1 MKYGYARVST
11 KSQEDNTSLQQQ
23 KSWLLEQGVLEEN
36 IYWEV
41 ASGKDNDRKQFQ
53 EVLSKLNHGDEL
65 IVNKL
70 DRFARSIEHGIKEIN
85 SLLTKGVIVNVGNF
99 KRIDPTD
106 NNDPIQNAMLSMMLT
121 FAQLEREMIVMR
133 TSEGKAIARQ
143 REDFRE
149 GRPNKYGKQQIE
161 HALSLLEQGNS
172 YKQVDK
178 LTGISKSTLIR
189 AKRKTDH
196 N

>member
-11 KSQEDNTSLQQQ
+11 KSQEDNTSLNQQ
-23 KSWLLEQGVLEEN
+23 KTWLLEQGVSPEN

-53 EVLSKLNHGDEL
+53 EVLSKLKHGDEL

-70 DRFARSIEHGIKEIN
+70 DRFARSIEHGIREIN

-133 TSEGKAIARQ
+133 TQEGKAIAKQ
-143 REDFRE
+143 RDDFRE
-149 GRPNKYGKQQIE
+149 GRPSVHKKKAIE
-161 HALSLLEQGNS
+161 HALELLATHT
-172 YKQVDK
+172 YKEVTEK
-178 LTGISKSTLIR
+178 TGISKSTLIR
-189 AKRKTDH
+189 AKKKADQI
-196 N
+196 

>member
-11 KSQEDNTSLQQQ
+11 KSQEDNTSLNQQ
-23 KSWLLEQGVLEEN
+23 KTWLMEQGVSEDN

-70 DRFARSIEHGIKEIN
+70 DRFARSIEHGIREIN

-133 TSEGKAIARQ
+133 TQEGKAIAKQ
-143 REDFRE
+143 RDDFRE
-149 GRPNKYGKQQIE
+149 GRPNKFSKKQIE
-161 HALSLLEQGNS
+161 HALELLDTYS
-172 YKQVDK
+172 YKEVEDMTK
-178 LTGISKSTLIR
+178 ISKSTLIR
-189 AKRKTDH
+189 AKKRMDS
-196 N
+196 

>member
-23 KSWLLEQGVLEEN
+23 KSWLMEQGVSEEN

-53 EVLSKLNHGDEL
+53 KVLSKLNHGDEF

-70 DRFARSIEHGIKEIN
+70 DRFARSIEHGIREIN
-85 SLLTKGVIVNVGNF
+85 SLLTKGVIVNIGNF

-106 NNDPIQNAMLSMMLT
+106 NNDPIQNAMLNMMLT

-133 TSEGKAIARQ
+133 TSEGKAIAKQ

-149 GRPNKYGKQQIE
+149 GRPKKFSRKQIQ
-161 HALSLLEQGNS
+161 HALELLENHS
-172 YKQVDK
+172 YKEVEEMTD
-178 LTGISKSTLIR
+178 ISKSTLIR
-189 AKRKTDH
+189 AKRNH
-196 N
+196 

>member
-11 KSQEDNTSLQQQ
+11 KSQEDNTSLNQQ
-23 KSWLLEQGVLEEN
+23 KSWLMEQGVSQEN

-41 ASGKDNDRKQFQ
+41 ASGKDNDRVQFQ

-85 SLLTKGVIVNVGNF
+85 SLLTKGVTVNIGNF

-106 NNDPIQNAMLSMMLT
+106 NNDPIQKAMLNMMLT

-133 TSEGKAIARQ
+133 TSEGKAIAKQ

-149 GRPNKYGKQQIE
+149 GRPNKFTKKQIE
-161 HALSLLEQGNS
+161 HALKLLETHS
-172 YKQVDK
+172 YKQVDE

-189 AKRKTDH
+189 AKNKGL
-196 N
+196 

>member
-11 KSQEDNTSLQQQ
+11 KSQEDNTSLNQQ
-23 KSWLLEQGVLEEN
+23 KSWLMEQGVSPDN

-53 EVLSKLNHGDEL
+53 EVLSKLKHGDEL

-70 DRFARSIEHGIKEIN
+70 DRFARSIEHGIREIN
-85 SLLTKGVIVNVGNF
+85 SLLAKGVIVNVGNF

-106 NNDPIQNAMLSMMLT
+106 NKDPIQNAMLSMMLT

-133 TSEGKAIARQ
+133 TQEGKAIAKQ

-149 GRPNKYGKQQIE
+149 GRPSVHKKKAIE
-161 HALSLLEQGNS
+161 HALELLATHT
-172 YKQVDK
+172 YKEVTEK
-178 LTGISKSTLIR
+178 TGISKSTLIR
-189 AKRKTDH
+189 AKKKADQI
-196 N
+196 

>member
-1 MKYGYARVST
+1 MKFGYARVST
-11 KSQEDNTSLQQQ
+11 KSQEDNTSLNQQ
-23 KSWLLEQGVLEEN
+23 KAWLMEQGVSEEN

-41 ASGKDNDRKQFQ
+41 ASGKDNDREQFQ
-53 EVLSKLNHGDEL
+53 EVLSKLKHGDEL

-70 DRFARSIEHGIKEIN
+70 DRFARSIEHGIREIN

-133 TSEGKAIARQ
+133 TQEGKAIAKQ
-143 REDFRE
+143 RDNFRE
-149 GRPNKYGKQQIE
+149 GRPKKYGKQQIE
-161 HALSLLEQGNS
+161 HGLSLLEQGHS
-172 YKQVDK
+172 YKQVEG

-189 AKRKTDH
+189 AKKRMES
-196 N
+196 